1 MSYTCHTRVFHTNVV
16 GLWRL
21 ILYMMMSI
29 YNLQM
34 LDSVCFRVKAKIT
47 SVFSITVLLQYY
59 NNKKP
64 DGDEQDSG
72 PAKKCKRKKKV
83 KFSLNQSLKLSVS
96 FSILQLKLL
105 TQMCTFILLL
115 KYFWSIR
122 TEKPECTQSS
132 GRSSG

>member
-1 MSYTCHTRVFHTNVV
+1 
-16 GLWRL
+16 
-21 ILYMMMSI
+21 MMMSI